1 MDLLLDD
8 VDNSKTLVAKFFTK
22 RHPNMEAIDQTL
34 RSMGRSGGSSKTR
47 DLVENTV
54 LLFEDVADANR
65 IFLQGPWS
73 FNKYLMGLYRPGE
86 EATVH
91 GAMFDRASFCVQIH
105 SVPLRLV
112 RKENAKAIGSTLGGM
127 ECVEET
133 ETGDCRGHCI
143 RMRVDLDTGTELY
156 LDLGGQWPPPDF
168 FFLLSNFYYI
178 YITYYF

>member
-73 FNKYLMGLYRPGE
+73 FNKHLIGLYML
-86 EATVH
+86 T
-91 GAMFDRASFCVQIH
+91 
-105 SVPLRLV
+105 
-112 RKENAKAIGSTLGGM
+112 
-127 ECVEET
+127 
-133 ETGDCRGHCI
+133 CI
-143 RMRVDLDTGTELY
+143 RVCGL
-156 LDLGGQWPPPDF
+156 
-168 FFLLSNFYYI
+168 
-178 YITYYF
+178 